1 MPSFA
6 HRWIHRF
13 RQAILPVFLFSS
25 AVLALGCQPITTP
38 EEDTTPKEETIT
50 EHESVDDQVMQ
61 SKAPPVAGNVFY
73 MMRDVAEVQ
82 LKVGDNISSL
92 QQQSEAFSD
101 ALNSQNLTVAQ
112 TQRNELASQLRTL
125 HNNLTQIELRSQEVS
140 QLRDH
145 MLKTTDDLLASK
157 WLNSAITLNEKD
169 LKQLQAELLQIQNN
183 MLNIARLVMQDTSK
197 AQVETEE

>member
-6 HRWIHRF
+6 HRWIHCF

-25 AVLALGCQPITTP
+25 AVLALGCQPVTTP